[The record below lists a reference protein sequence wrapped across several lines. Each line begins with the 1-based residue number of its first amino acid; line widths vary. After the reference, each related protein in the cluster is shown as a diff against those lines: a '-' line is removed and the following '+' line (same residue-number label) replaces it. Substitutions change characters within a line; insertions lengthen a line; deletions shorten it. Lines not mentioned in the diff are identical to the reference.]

1 MTGSFRRL
9 LRNLRKA
16 AEMTILPGLIDKR
29 LKCGRYR
36 GEVLRLG
43 GKRREVLAV
52 VYGSTIEEMRRRKY
66 ACVKMLEEIERE
78 KS

>member
-1 MTGSFRRL
+1 MTGSCRRL
-9 LRNLRKA
+9 LRNPRESL
-16 AEMTILPGLIDKR
+16 EMSILPGLIDKR

-52 VYGSTIEEMRRRKY
+52 VYGETIEEMRRRKY
-66 ACVKMLEEIERE
+66 ACVKILEEIERE